1 MPAPLHGYCG
11 HVSRQNF
18 VNDFARHIREAEV
31 APLKAGGQPGVV
43 EAKAMQQCG
52 VQLMDGI
59 PGDVESVL
67 IGCSVSDAGA
77 KTSSRD
83 PRAIR
88 SAWLQIEAASRQ
100 IPVFIWLGQ
109 RPNLPPARKS
119 SCFAPACFS
128 WCLRCRCYLG

>member
-52 VQLMDGI
+52 VQIMDGI

-67 IGCSVSDAGA
+67 IGCSVSDA
-77 KTSSRD
+77 K
-83 PRAIR
+83 
-88 SAWLQIEAASRQ
+88 ASRL
-100 IPVFIWLGQ
+100 PSGCGFFIAAGNPWPYGTRL
-109 RPNLPPARKS
+109 A
-119 SCFAPACFS
+119 
-128 WCLRCRCYLG
+128 